1 MKLEARNL
9 SCVRGNKKLFR
20 NLSFS
25 LSEGELLW
33 VQGQNGAGKS
43 SFLKILTGLLTPEKG
58 GIFWQDKAVLTQET
72 DYKQAFGFLG
82 HQHGLKRNLTIEEN
96 ISYHLAL
103 TGKPIKKVN
112 EKQPN
117 LLSRFQL
124 SDVRNFFPHQLSAGQ
139 QRKAALIS
147 LMLKEPTIWVL
158 DEPFTALDMNSQMLL
173 NTLMREHLFAGGM
186 IVMAS
191 HINLDGDHRQKII
204 QIPC

>member
-25 LSEGELLW
+25 LSAGELLW

-43 SFLKILTGLLTPEKG
+43 SFLKIVTGLLTPEKG
-58 GIFWQDKAVLTQET
+58 GIFWQGCNVINQET
-72 DYKQAFGFLG
+72 EYKQAFGFLG
-82 HQHGLKRNLTIEEN
+82 HQHGLKKNLTIEEN
-96 ISYHLAL
+96 ISYHLTL
-103 TGKPIKKVN
+103 TGKPIRLN
-112 EKQPN
+112 ENPN
-117 LLSRFQL
+117 LLGRFQL
-124 SDVRNFFPHQLSAGQ
+124 SDVRNYFPHQLSAGQ

-158 DEPFTALDMNSQMLL
+158 DEPFTALDMNSQLLL

-191 HINLDGDHRQKII
+191 HINLEGDHRQKII